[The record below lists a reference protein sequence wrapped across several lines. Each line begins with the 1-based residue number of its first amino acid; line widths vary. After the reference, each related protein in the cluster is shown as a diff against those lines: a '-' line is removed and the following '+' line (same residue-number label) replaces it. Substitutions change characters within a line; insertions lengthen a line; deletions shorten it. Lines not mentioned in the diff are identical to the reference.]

1 MRITLGMTAATNLR
15 NIQANQER
23 VALYQAQL
31 SSGSKISIPSDD
43 PIGAARALGFQES
56 IDQSKQYI
64 KNIDQGTIWLNTTD
78 STLGAVTS
86 DIQRARELTV
96 QAASGTLSPADRA
109 AVQSE
114 MTQIQQNVLD
124 LSHTKVGSSYLFSG
138 SKSDKPGYTSAV
150 SSLITPSAYVGN
162 AAQIMR
168 EVSPG
173 VTVAVNGNAQATFD
187 PVFNALAQV
196 QAGLTAGDTTAIS
209 LGLTGLDTA
218 LDAVNATRS
227 DVGAKTNRLE
237 TLGGRQQAINI
248 NLSGLLSQVKDVDM
262 AEAIT
267 SFTMAQTVYQ
277 ASLKSAAQAMQPS
290 LLDFLK

>member
-1 MRITLGMTAATNLR
+1 MRITLGMTASSNLH
-15 NIQANQER
+15 NIQLNQER
-23 VALYQAQL
+23 VALYQGQL

-43 PIGAARALGFQES
+43 PIGAARSLGFQES
-56 IDQSKQYI
+56 IDQSKQYL
-64 KNIDQGTIWLNTTD
+64 KNIDQGTSWLNTTD

-96 QAASGTLSPADRA
+96 QAANGTLSPADRA

-114 MTQIQQNVLD
+114 MTQLQQSVLD

-138 SKSDKPGYTSAV
+138 SKSDKPGYTQAASSAV
-150 SSLITPSAYVGN
+150 TPGAYVGN
-162 AAQIMR
+162 AAQVMR
-168 EVSPG
+168 EVSSG

-187 PVFNALAQV
+187 PVFSAMAQV
-196 QAGLTAGDTTAIS
+196 QAGLTSGDTAALQ

-218 LDAVNATRS
+218 LDAVNATRA

-237 TLGGRQQAINI
+237 TLGGRQQAIST

-267 SFTMAQTVYQ
+267 NFTMAQNVYQ